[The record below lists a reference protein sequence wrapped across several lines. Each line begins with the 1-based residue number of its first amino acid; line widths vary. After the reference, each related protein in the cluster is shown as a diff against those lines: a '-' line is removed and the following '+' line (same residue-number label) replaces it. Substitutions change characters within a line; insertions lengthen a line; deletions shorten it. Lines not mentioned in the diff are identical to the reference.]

1 MLKKLREIFNN
12 ALVDPDQ
19 EDPAGRD
26 HALRLA
32 TAALLIEV
40 VRADYEEDMNETEA
54 VIRQLQT
61 HFDLTE
67 EETLLLVEE
76 AAQEADHSVSLQ
88 DFTRLLH
95 ENLSEKEKHS
105 VIEMLW
111 LIALADD
118 HLDKHEDY
126 VVRKVAELLYVT
138 HGDLIRLRN
147 EVKAAHESSAT
158 R

>member
-1 MLKKLREIFNN
+1 MLKKLRDIFNN
-12 ALVDPDQ
+12 SLINSDQ
-19 EDPAGRD
+19 GGSADRD

-40 VRADYEEDMNETEA
+40 VRADYEEDIKETEA
-54 VIRQLQT
+54 VIWQLQT

-76 AAQEADHSVSLQ
+76 AAQKADHSVSLQ
-88 DFTRLLH
+88 EFTRLLH

-138 HGDLIRLRN
+138 HGDLIRIRN
-147 EVKAAHESSAT
+147 EV
-158 R
+158 

>member
-1 MLKKLREIFNN
+1 MMLKKLRDIFNN
-12 ALVDPDQ
+12 SLINSDQ
-19 EDPAGRD
+19 GDSADRD

-40 VRADYEEDMNETEA
+40 VRADYEEDIKETEA
-54 VIRQLQT
+54 VIWQLQT

-76 AAQEADHSVSLQ
+76 AAQKADHSVSLQ
-88 DFTRLLH
+88 EFTRLLH
-95 ENLSEKEKHS
+95 ENLSAKEKHS

-138 HGDLIRLRN
+138 HGDLIRIRN
-147 EVKAAHESSAT
+147 EVKKAHES
-158 R
+158 

>member
-1 MLKKLREIFNN
+1 MLKKLRDIFNN
-12 ALVDPDQ
+12 SLINSDQ
-19 EDPAGRD
+19 GDPADRD

-40 VRADYEEDMNETEA
+40 VRADYEEDIKETEA
-54 VIRQLQT
+54 VIWQLQT

-76 AAQEADHSVSLQ
+76 AAQKADHSVSLQ
-88 DFTRLLH
+88 EFTRLLH
-95 ENLSEKEKHS
+95 ENLSAKEKHS

-138 HGDLIRLRN
+138 HGDLIRIRN
-147 EVKAAHESSAT
+147 EVKKAHES
-158 R
+158 

>member
-1 MLKKLREIFNN
+1 MLKKLRDIFNN
-12 ALVDPDQ
+12 SLINSDQ
-19 EDPAGRD
+19 GDSADRD

-40 VRADYEEDMNETEA
+40 VRADYEEDIKETEA
-54 VIRQLQT
+54 VIWQLQT
-61 HFDLTE
+61 RFDLTE

-76 AAQEADHSVSLQ
+76 AAQKADHSVSLQ
-88 DFTRLLH
+88 EFTRLLH

-138 HGDLIRLRN
+138 HGDLIRIRN
-147 EVKAAHESSAT
+147 EVKKAHES
-158 R
+158 

>member
-1 MLKKLREIFNN
+1 MLKKLRDIFNN
-12 ALVDPDQ
+12 SLINSDQ
-19 EDPAGRD
+19 GDSADRD

-40 VRADYEEDMNETEA
+40 VRADYEEDIKETEA
-54 VIRQLQT
+54 VIWQLQT

-76 AAQEADHSVSLQ
+76 AAQKADHSVSLQ
-88 DFTRLLH
+88 EFTRLLH

-138 HGDLIRLRN
+138 HGDLIRIRN
-147 EVKAAHESSAT
+147 EVKKAHES
-158 R
+158 

>member
-1 MLKKLREIFNN
+1 MLKKLRDIFNN
-12 ALVDPDQ
+12 SLINSDQ
-19 EDPAGRD
+19 GDSADRD

-40 VRADYEEDMNETEA
+40 VRADYEEDMKETEA
-54 VIRQLQT
+54 VIWQLQT

-76 AAQEADHSVSLQ
+76 AAQKADHSVSLQ
-88 DFTRLLH
+88 EFTRLLH

-138 HGDLIRLRN
+138 HGDLIRIRN
-147 EVKAAHESSAT
+147 EVKKAHES
-158 R
+158 

>member
-1 MLKKLREIFNN
+1 MMLKKLREIFNN
-12 ALVDPDQ
+12 SLICPDQ
-19 EDPAGRD
+19 GDSADRD

-32 TAALLIEV
+32 TAALMIEV
-40 VRADYEEDMNETEA
+40 VRADYEEDIKETEA
-54 VIRQLQT
+54 VIRQLQA

-76 AAQEADHSVSLQ
+76 AAQKADHSVSLAE
-88 DFTRLLH
+88 FTRLLH
-95 ENLSEKEKHS
+95 ENLSEGEKHS

-111 LIALADD
+111 LIALADE

-138 HGDLIRLRN
+138 HGDLIRIRN
-147 EVKAAHESSAT
+147 EVKEAHES
-158 R
+158 

>member
-1 MLKKLREIFNN
+1 MLKQLRDIFNKTLIDSDKGGS
-12 ALVDPDQ
+12 AS
-19 EDPAGRD
+19 RD

-40 VRADYEEDMNETEA
+40 VRADYEEDIKETEA

-61 HFDLTE
+61 RFELSE
-67 EETLLLVEE
+67 EETLLLVKEAEE
-76 AAQEADHSVSLQ
+76 SADRSISLQ

-95 ENLSEKEKHS
+95 ENLSEAEKHS

-118 HLDKHEDY
+118 NLDKHEDY

-138 HGDLIRLRN
+138 HGDLIRIRN
-147 EVKAAHESSAT
+147 AVKEAHES
-158 R
+158 

>member
-54 VIRQLQT
+54 VIWQLQT

>member
-12 ALVDPDQ
+12 SLINPDQ
-19 EDPAGRD
+19 DDSAGRD

-40 VRADYEEDMNETEA
+40 VRADYEEDIKETEA

-61 HFDLTE
+61 HFELTE

-76 AAQEADHSVSLQ
+76 AAQKADHSVSLQ
-88 DFTRLLH
+88 EFTRLLH
-95 ENLSEKEKHS
+95 KHLSEKEKHS

-138 HGDLIRLRN
+138 HGDLIRIRN
-147 EVKAAHESSAT
+147 EVKDAHEN
-158 R
+158 

>member
-12 ALVDPDQ
+12 ALINPDQ
-19 EDPAGRD
+19 EDPADRD

-40 VRADYEEDMNETEA
+40 VRADYEEDITETEA

-76 AAQEADHSVSLQ
+76 AAQKADHSVSLQ
-88 DFTRLLH
+88 EFTRLLH
-95 ENLSEKEKHS
+95 ENLSEGEKHS

-138 HGDLIRLRN
+138 HGDLIRIRN
-147 EVKAAHESSAT
+147 EVKEAHES
-158 R
+158 

>member
-1 MLKKLREIFNN
+1 MLKKLREIFNSS
-12 ALVDPDQ
+12 LIHPDQ
-19 EDPAGRD
+19 EGSVDRE
-26 HALRLA
+26 HTLRLA

-40 VRADYEEDMNETEA
+40 VRADYEEDIKETEA

-76 AAQEADHSVSLQ
+76 AAQKADHSVSLQ
-88 DFTRLLH
+88 EFTRLLH
-95 ENLSEKEKHS
+95 ENLSDREKHS

-138 HGDLIRLRN
+138 HGDLIRIRN
-147 EVKAAHESSAT
+147 EVKQAHEN
-158 R
+158 

>member
-1 MLKKLREIFNN
+1 MLKKLRDIFNN
-12 ALVDPDQ
+12 SLINSDQ
-19 EDPAGRD
+19 GDSADRD

-40 VRADYEEDMNETEA
+40 VRADYEEDIKETEA

-76 AAQEADHSVSLQ
+76 AAQKADHSVSLQ
-88 DFTRLLH
+88 EFTRLLH

-138 HGDLIRLRN
+138 HGDLIRIRN
-147 EVKAAHESSAT
+147 EVKEAHES
-158 R
+158 

>member
-1 MLKKLREIFNN
+1 MLKKLREIFNKS
-12 ALVDPDQ
+12 LIDPVQGDS
-19 EDPAGRD
+19 AGRD
-26 HALRLA
+26 HTLRLA

-40 VRADYEEDMNETEA
+40 VRADYEEDIKETEA

-76 AAQEADHSVSLQ
+76 AAQKADHSVSLQ
-88 DFTRLLH
+88 EFTRLLH
-95 ENLSEKEKHS
+95 ESLSEKEKFA

-138 HGDLIRLRN
+138 HGDLIRIRN
-147 EVKAAHESSAT
+147 EVKEAHES
-158 R
+158 

>member
-1 MLKKLREIFNN
+1 MLKKLRDIFNN
-12 ALVDPDQ
+12 SLINSDQGDSVD
-19 EDPAGRD
+19 RD

-40 VRADYEEDMNETEA
+40 VRADYEEDIKETEA

-76 AAQEADHSVSLQ
+76 AAQKADHSVSLQ
-88 DFTRLLH
+88 EFTRLLH

-138 HGDLIRLRN
+138 HGDLIRIRN
-147 EVKAAHESSAT
+147 EVKEAHES
-158 R
+158 

>member
-1 MLKKLREIFNN
+1 
-12 ALVDPDQ
+12 
-19 EDPAGRD
+19 
-26 HALRLA
+26 
-32 TAALLIEV
+32 LIEV
-40 VRADYEEDMNETEA
+40 VRADYEEDIKETEA
-54 VIRQLQT
+54 VIWQLQT

-76 AAQEADHSVSLQ
+76 AAQKADHSVSLQ
-88 DFTRLLH
+88 EFTRLLH
-95 ENLSEKEKHS
+95 ENLSAKEKHS

-138 HGDLIRLRN
+138 HGDLIRIRN
-147 EVKAAHESSAT
+147 EVKKAHES
-158 R
+158 

>member
-1 MLKKLREIFNN
+1 MLKKLRDIFNN
-12 ALVDPDQ
+12 SLINSNQGDSVD
-19 EDPAGRD
+19 RD

-40 VRADYEEDMNETEA
+40 VRADYEEDIKETEA
-54 VIRQLQT
+54 VIWQLQT

-76 AAQEADHSVSLQ
+76 AAQKADHSVSLQ
-88 DFTRLLH
+88 EFTRLLH

-138 HGDLIRLRN
+138 HGDLIRIRN
-147 EVKAAHESSAT
+147 EVKKAHES
-158 R
+158 

>member
-1 MLKKLREIFNN
+1 MLKKLRDIFNN
-12 ALVDPDQ
+12 SLINSDQ
-19 EDPAGRD
+19 GGSADRD

-40 VRADYEEDMNETEA
+40 VRADYEEDIKETEA
-54 VIRQLQT
+54 VIWQLQT

-76 AAQEADHSVSLQ
+76 AAQKADHSVSLQ
-88 DFTRLLH
+88 EFTRLLH
-95 ENLSEKEKHS
+95 ENLSAKEKHS

-138 HGDLIRLRN
+138 HGDLIRIRN
-147 EVKAAHESSAT
+147 EVKKAHES
-158 R
+158 

>member
-12 ALVDPDQ
+12 SLINPDH
-19 EDPAGRD
+19 DDSAGRD

-40 VRADYEEDMNETEA
+40 VRADYEEDIKETEA

-76 AAQEADHSVSLQ
+76 AAQKADHSVSLQ
-88 DFTRLLH
+88 EFTRLLH
-95 ENLSEKEKHS
+95 EHLSEKEKHS

-118 HLDKHEDY
+118 HLDKHEDH

-138 HGDLIRLRN
+138 HGDLIRIRN
-147 EVKAAHESSAT
+147 EVKDAHES
-158 R
+158 

>member
-1 MLKKLREIFNN
+1 MMLKKLRDIFNN
-12 ALVDPDQ
+12 SLINSDQ
-19 EDPAGRD
+19 GDSADRD

-40 VRADYEEDMNETEA
+40 VRADYEEDIKETEA
-54 VIRQLQT
+54 VIWQLQT

-76 AAQEADHSVSLQ
+76 AAQKADHSVSLQ
-88 DFTRLLH
+88 EFTRLLH

-138 HGDLIRLRN
+138 HGDLIRIRN
-147 EVKAAHESSAT
+147 EVKKAHES
-158 R
+158 

>member
-1 MLKKLREIFNN
+1 MMLKKLREIFNN
-12 ALVDPDQ
+12 SLINPDQ
-19 EDPAGRD
+19 EDSVDRD

-40 VRADYEEDMNETEA
+40 VRADYEEDIKETEA

-76 AAQEADHSVSLQ
+76 AAQKADHSVSLQ
-88 DFTRLLH
+88 EFTRLLH
-95 ENLSEKEKHS
+95 EHLSEKEKHS

-118 HLDKHEDY
+118 HLDKHEDH

-138 HGDLIRLRN
+138 HGDLIRIRN
-147 EVKAAHESSAT
+147 EVKDAHES
-158 R
+158 

>member
-1 MLKKLREIFNN
+1 MMLKKLRDIFNN
-12 ALVDPDQ
+12 SLINSDQ
-19 EDPAGRD
+19 GDSADRD

-40 VRADYEEDMNETEA
+40 VRADYEEDIKETEA
-54 VIRQLQT
+54 VIWQLQT

-76 AAQEADHSVSLQ
+76 AAQKADHSVSLQ
-88 DFTRLLH
+88 EFTRLLH

-138 HGDLIRLRN
+138 HGDLIRIRN
-147 EVKAAHESSAT
+147 EVKKTHES
-158 R
+158 